1 METKRDGF
9 SSNLGF
15 ILAAIGGAVG
25 MGNLWR
31 FPMYVG
37 KFGGAIFLFIY
48 IVIAAVF
55 GMPLVLAEI
64 SIGRSA
70 RLDAAKSFEAI
81 ADREGRQNPKLW
93 GTLGLLTILTAMSC
107 FAYYNVV
114 GGWIIEYIFKS
125 FITPLEA
132 MNMEMF
138 GATTSSVWGP
148 LVCTIICIV
157 LVTLIALGGVEN
169 GIEKANKILLPAL
182 CVMIVIVAI
191 RSLTLPG
198 ASAGLTFLFAPNPT
212 AVEEAGGMS
221 VVILRAVGACFAS
234 LSIGYGAHLTYG
246 SYLSKKENI
255 IKNSILVPI
264 GDTVFALVAALATIP
279 MCFAGGVEPTAG
291 AGMMFGTLPQAF
303 AAMGSTGRI
312 FCIIFFV
319 LALFAALTSI
329 VSLLEVGVCW
339 MEGSLGISRLKSC
352 LILDAIMLVL
362 GIFEVL
368 SYGPMSGVMFFG
380 YNFFDFMCTLADVYI
395 LPLCAMFIC
404 IFVGWVWTPEKA
416 LSEIT
421 NDGELKFPV
430 FKIWKFLIKFVA
442 PIGIVVVFIGSL

>member
-1 METKRDGF
+1 MEKKRGGF

-37 KFGGAIFLFIY
+37 KYGGAIFLFVY
-48 IVIAAVF
+48 IAIAAIF

-70 RLDAAKSFEAI
+70 QMDAVKSFKVI
-81 ADREGRQNPKLW
+81 AQREGSNKPKLW
-93 GTLGLLTILTAMSC
+93 GILGFLTILTAMSC

-114 GGWIIEYIFKS
+114 GGWVIQYIVKS
-125 FITPLEA
+125 ITMPLET
-132 MNMEMF
+132 MDMDMF
-138 GATTSSVWGP
+138 GSTTASVWGP
-148 LVCTIICIV
+148 MVCTIVCIV
-157 LVTLIALGGVEN
+157 LVTLIVLGGVKN
-169 GIEKANKILLPAL
+169 GIEKANKIMLPAL
-182 CVMIVIVAI
+182 CVMIVIVAV

-198 ASAGLTFLFAPNPT
+198 ASGGISFLFAPNPS
-212 AVEEAGGMS
+212 AVEEAGGIG
-221 VVILRAVGACFAS
+221 VVVLRAVGACFAS

-255 IKNSILVPI
+255 IKNSILIPI
-264 GDTVFALVAALATIP
+264 GDTLFALVAALATIP
-279 MCFAGGVEPTAG
+279 MCFAAGIEPTSG
-291 AGMMFGTLPQAF
+291 AGMMFGVLPQAF
-303 AAMGSTGRI
+303 AAMGGSGRI
-312 FCIIFFV
+312 FCTIFFI

-352 LILDAIMLVL
+352 LIIDAIMIVFGVL
-362 GIFEVL
+362 EVL
-368 SYGPMSGVMFFG
+368 SYGPLSNVLIGG
-380 YNFFDFMCTLADVYI
+380 YNFFDFVCTLADVYI
-395 LPLCAMFIC
+395 LPLCAMFIA

-416 LSEIT
+416 LKEIT
-421 NDGELKFPV
+421 NDGTLKFPV

-442 PIGIVVVFIGSL
+442 PVGIIIVFIGSL